1 MSKTVVASSTIENN
15 KTVALPDTEEL
26 LLTKLV
32 LGYDNDSDFNDEND
46 DDANR
51 LKATMRM
58 FDEFVD
64 KEIFANG
71 GEDEDGE
78 ANLFKEKDNMFG
90 FDIENSDEE
99 EEIDNLDE
107 AVQDDD
113 LFAIENSD
121 DEDENM
127 DDGAAETGYQDS
139 EDEEASESEV
149 SDAWEDSDDEHIK
162 INIYQNKRLRK
173 LKRSYDETDML
184 GVEYVKR
191 LRTQYE
197 KIYPRPEWID
207 TKDSSDSE
215 NEDDENLSDNDT
227 PENEVN
233 DYNALLKLLKQSN
246 NYTKEANKSSKILPT
261 DKLTIQR
268 LKDANFKQVAKS
280 GIQAISY
287 HPKNSNLILTAG
299 YDKSMRL
306 YHIDNKE
313 NNIIQS
319 IFLKGTPIQSCFFY
333 SEPSKDS
340 FKNIAFKQS
349 QNNNLVFAAG
359 RRRYMHKWDL
369 NEINNN
375 SNIGISK
382 ISRLQGQEFSQK
394 SFENFKLGHIFESD
408 YKSSLKS
415 FGIIVLIGSNGY
427 INIVNAITGQLY
439 TFLKINGQL
448 VDIAIDYKPS
458 VSNGIDTIIVAIN
471 KQGEIYEFNVS
482 KNGNN
487 KVERYWKDPSIFNV
501 TKLSIGGGTMSDSY
515 LQPIKDIVFNIK
527 NGKLYNNLRSNKWL
541 AIGLESGH
549 VSIYDLNKVRS
560 DSKQKNFETNVTPEY
575 HDSFKIIDNVLTSI
589 SQLEFSHDGQLLA
602 IASRTNKDCLKLA
615 NVLNGKVYSNWPN
628 ANTPLGKVTYMKF
641 SNNSEVLAT
650 GNHQG
655 KVRLWKIG
663 NYF

>member
-1 MSKTVVASSTIENN
+1 MSKSDSVDVTKDSKIIAI
-15 KTVALPDTEEL
+15 PDAEEL

-32 LGYDNDSDFNDEND
+32 LGYDNDSDFNDGNEDVNG
-46 DDANR
+46 
-51 LKATMRM
+51 LKATMKI

-64 KEIFANG
+64 KEFFSN
-71 GEDEDGE
+71 DENDNEGSE
-78 ANLFKEKDNMFG
+78 FTEKENMFG
-90 FDIENSDEE
+90 FEIENSDIENSD
-99 EEIDNLDE
+99 NP

-113 LFAIENSD
+113 LFDIDNSD
-121 DEDENM
+121 EDVEM
-127 DDGAAETGYQDS
+127 DDDEQV
-139 EDEEASESEV
+139 EDGEEFESTAESEV
-149 SDAWEDSDDEHIK
+149 SDAWEDSDDEKVK

-173 LKRSYDETDML
+173 LKNNYDEKDLL
-184 GVEYVKR
+184 GSDYVKR

-207 TKDSSDSE
+207 VEDSSESE
-215 NEDDENLSDNDT
+215 NEEDNSDHEA

-246 NYTKEANKSSKILPT
+246 NYTKESNTATKILPT
-261 DKLTIQR
+261 DKLMIQR

-319 IFLKGTPIQSCFFY
+319 VFLKGTPIQSCSFY
-333 SEPSKDS
+333 SEPAKES
-340 FKNIAFKQS
+340 FKNITLQQS
-349 QNNNLVFAAG
+349 QNNNLIFSAG

-394 SFENFKLGHIFESD
+394 SFEQFKVGHIFYSENQ
-408 YKSSLKS
+408 SSLKS
-415 FGIIVLIGSNGY
+415 FGIVALIGSNGY
-427 INIVNAITGQLY
+427 INIINAVTGQLY

-448 VDIAIDYKPS
+448 VDIVIDYKPS
-458 VSNGIDTIIVAIN
+458 ITNGIDTIIIAIN
-471 KQGEIYEFNVS
+471 KQGELYEFNIG
-482 KNGNN
+482 KDCNN
-487 KVERYWKDPSIFNV
+487 KVERYWKDPSVFNV
-501 TKLSIGGGTMSDSY
+501 TKLAIGGGTMSDSY
-515 LQPIKDIVFNIK
+515 LQPIKDIVFNVK
-527 NGKLYNNLRSNKWL
+527 SGKLYNNLRSNKWL

-560 DSKQKNFETNVTPEY
+560 DSKQKIVTTNVTPEY
-575 HDSFKIIDNVLTSI
+575 HDSFKVIDNVLTSI
-589 SQLEFSHDGQLLA
+589 SQLEFTHDGQLLA

-641 SNNSEVLAT
+641 SNKSEVLAT

>member
-1 MSKTVVASSTIENN
+1 MSKISEGPSIVEAVKAIAE
-15 KTVALPDTEEL
+15 PDVEEIL
-26 LLTKLV
+26 LSKLV
-32 LGYDNDSDFNDEND
+32 LGYDNDGDFNNESTD
-46 DDANR
+46 DVNG

-64 KEIFANG
+64 KEFFSNEDVEVNG
-71 GEDEDGE
+71 FEDNDSG
-78 ANLFKEKDNMFG
+78 FG
-90 FDIENSDEE
+90 FDIEKSDNEVE
-99 EEIDNLDE
+99 DE

-113 LFAIENSD
+113 LFDIENSD
-121 DEDENM
+121 DELRLDNADEEENDEN
-127 DDGAAETGYQDS
+127 TK
-139 EDEEASESEV
+139 EENEV
-149 SDAWEDSDDEHIK
+149 SDAWEDSDDENIK

-173 LKRSYDETDML
+173 LKRSYDEKDML
-184 GVEYVKR
+184 GTEYVKK

-197 KIYPRPEWID
+197 KIYPRPSWID
-207 TKDSSDSE
+207 AEETSDSE
-215 NEDDENLSDNDT
+215 GDDDENGSDNDA

-233 DYNALLKLLKQSN
+233 DYNALMKLLKQSN
-246 NYTKEANKSSKILPT
+246 NFTKKTNNSSKILPT
-261 DKLTIQR
+261 DKLLIQR
-268 LKDANFKQVAKS
+268 LKDANFKQLSKS

-319 IFLKGTPIQSCFFY
+319 IFLKGTPIQSCAFY
-333 SEPSKDS
+333 SEPDKDN
-340 FKNIAFKQS
+340 FKNITFQQS

-394 SFENFKLGHIFESD
+394 SFEQFKLGHIFESND
-408 YKSSLKS
+408 KKTLTS
-415 FGIIVLIGSNGY
+415 FGVIALLGSNGY
-427 INIVNAITGQLY
+427 INIVNATTGQLY
-439 TFLKINGQL
+439 TFIKINGQL
-448 VDIAIDYKPS
+448 VDLAIDYKPS
-458 VSNGIDTIIVAIN
+458 VSNGIDTIIIAIN
-471 KQGEIYEFNVS
+471 KQGELYEFNIS
-482 KNGNN
+482 RNCNN
-487 KVERYWKDPSIFNV
+487 RVERYWKDPSIFNV
-501 TKLSIGGGTMSDSY
+501 TKLAIGGGTMSDSY
-515 LQPIKDIVFNIK
+515 LQPSKEIVFNIK
-527 NGKLYNNLRSNKWL
+527 NGKMYNNLRSNKWL

-560 DSKQKNFETNVTPEY
+560 DSKQIIADKNVTPEY
-575 HDSFKIIDNVLTSI
+575 HDSFKIIENVFTSI

-655 KVRLWKIG
+655 KVRLWKMG